1 VNAVKTTGLMVALMV
16 LFVLIGG
23 LLGGTRGMMIF
34 GAFAFALN
42 FGAYWFSDRVVLA
55 MYRAREVDE
64 TSAPT
69 LYRVV
74 QRLAERA
81 ELPMPKVYIIPQAA
95 PNAFATGRD
104 PKHAAVAA
112 TQGLMQIMDEQEL
125 EGVIAHELSHVR
137 NRDMLIGT
145 IAATLAGAIMMLAR
159 VAQWTAIFGGGR
171 NRDDEGGNPFALIAV
186 AIFGTIAA
194 LLIQMA
200 ISRSREYQADASGA
214 RLSGNPMGLAHAL
227 QRLERTAQ
235 RVPMQANP
243 ATSHMFI
250 VNPLSGGSVL
260 KLFSTHPPTEE
271 RIARLEAM
279 AAEQR

>member
-23 LLGGTRGMMIF
+23 LIGGTRGMIF
-34 GAFAFALN
+34 AGVLAFVMN
-42 FGAYWFSDRVVLA
+42 VSAYWFSDRVVLA

-64 TSAPT
+64 ANAPT

-74 QRLAERA
+74 RRLAERA
-81 ELPMPKVYIIPQAA
+81 DLPMPKVYIIPQAA

-112 TQGLMQIMDEQEL
+112 TQGLMQIMDEEEL

-145 IAATLAGAIMMLAR
+145 IAATLAGAIMILAR
-159 VAQWTAIFGGGR
+159 VAQFAAIFGGGR
-171 NRDDEGGNPFALIAV
+171 NRDDEGGNPFALIAI
-186 AIFGTIAA
+186 AIFGTMAA

-200 ISRSREYQADASGA
+200 IARSREYQADASGA

-235 RVPMQANP
+235 RVPMQADP
-243 ATSHMFI
+243 ATSHLFI
-250 VNPLSGGSVL
+250 VNPLSGGSVF

-279 AAEQR
+279 TSEQR

>member
-23 LLGGTRGMMIF
+23 LIGGTRGMIF
-34 GAFAFALN
+34 AGVLAFVMN
-42 FGAYWFSDRVVLA
+42 VSAYWFSDRVVLA

-64 TSAPT
+64 ANAPT

-74 QRLAERA
+74 RRLAERA
-81 ELPMPKVYIIPQAA
+81 DLPMPKIYIIPQAA

-112 TQGLMQIMDEQEL
+112 TQGLMQIMDEEEL

-145 IAATLAGAIMMLAR
+145 IAATLAGAIMILAR
-159 VAQWTAIFGGGR
+159 VAQFAAIFGGGR
-171 NRDDEGGNPFALIAV
+171 NRDDEGGNPFALIAI
-186 AIFGTIAA
+186 AIFGTMAA

-235 RVPMQANP
+235 RVPMQADP
-243 ATSHMFI
+243 ATSHLFI
-250 VNPLSGGSVL
+250 VNPLSGGSVF

-279 AAEQR
+279 ASEQR